1 METHNR
7 DLGTAMEVEPDGAVR
22 VKRVT
27 RESDI
32 ELKLDPNRWEAAETE
47 TGLAFFD
54 HMLEMLAWHAS
65 MTLEVR
71 FDNRRMSLNHLVTE
85 DVGMVLGR
93 AVAEVLAGRASGGV
107 PSVGEATR
115 AMDEALAQAVLSF
128 EGRANHLL
136 QLDLARRTERVED
149 MLSADLQAFFEGFA
163 QGSRGSV
170 HVYVHR
176 GSDPHHMWEAAFRA
190 FGWALRHSLTPDPR
204 MAGRTAGVKGTLE

>member
-1 METHNR
+1 METHNH
-7 DLGTAMEVEPDGAVR
+7 DLGTATQVEPDGAVR
-22 VKRVT
+22 VRRVT

-32 ELKLDPNRWEAAETE
+32 SLKLDPNRWEAAEME

-54 HMLEMLAWHAS
+54 HMLEMLSWHAS

-71 FDNRRMSLNHLVTE
+71 FDIRRMPLNHLVTE
-85 DVGMVLGR
+85 DVGIVLGR
-93 AVAEVLAGRASGGV
+93 AVAEVLASRASDGV
-107 PSVGEATR
+107 RSVGEATR

-128 EGRANHLL
+128 EGRANHFLE
-136 QLDLARRTERVED
+136 LDLARRTERVED

-190 FGWALRHSLTPDPR
+190 FAWALRHSLERDSR